1 MEQIGEERW
10 DRDGINGGWGA
21 QEMIYLLFLLFHWI
35 FQLTL
40 MSFLSVLVYT
50 CCPLTNSCQVV
61 QVPRW
66 EGGRAPPFSK
76 YSVLLE
82 GMVV

>member
-10 DRDGINGGWGA
+10 DKWRLGSSRDDLFA
-21 QEMIYLLFLLFHWI
+21 FLLSHWI

-40 MSFLSVLVYT
+40 MSFLSVFIYT

-66 EGGRAPPFSK
+66 EEGRAPLFLNIVSYLK
-76 YSVLLE
+76 
-82 GMVV
+82 G